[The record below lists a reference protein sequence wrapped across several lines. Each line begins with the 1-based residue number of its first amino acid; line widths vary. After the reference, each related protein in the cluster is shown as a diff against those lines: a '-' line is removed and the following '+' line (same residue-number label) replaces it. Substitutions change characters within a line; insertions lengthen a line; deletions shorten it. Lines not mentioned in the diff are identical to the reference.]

1 MAQLGNLIVNGA
13 ARILGDLKVKGEVAA
28 SSFIGNLKGQADKA
42 TKDSKNQD
50 ISATYIKGLSANGR
64 TVTYTKGDGTT
75 GTITTQDTNTTYSTG
90 TASTAG
96 LTKLYT
102 GAGSATDGTMTQ
114 LSIKTEL
121 DKKIVSSS
129 LASGT
134 DVFGKIPY
142 IGNDGVCEMG
152 KYIDL
157 HFSNKE
163 SHDYTTR
170 LLPEDTDGSL
180 IIQPRVSTTCLT
192 LRSPSGASYVKFM
205 SGWNNLGWIGIESV
219 NGPAVHYNSSGAR
232 HRIYDSASIT
242 YGTSAPPS
250 TAAAGDIY
258 IQIS

>member
-75 GTITTQDTNTTYSTG
+75 GTIT
-90 TASTAG
+90 
-96 LTKLYT
+96 TKLYT